1 MPTIINIHRS
11 LLRRSSSLRYIHILQ
26 LYNNTSIS
34 HNVLCVRVCFFITF
48 FVGWA
53 GDGFL
58 FEGCGGR
65 RAFVVIS
72 SSLSPSLAIFHTE
85 HFHAAPRSMQWTGDI
100 CTVASQILHTITPQN
115 IFFALEVFLV
125 SQHSR
130 RRGHAPSYCCCCLR
144 LAAVTISRSSIRFYK
159 QFCQFVVA

>member
-11 LLRRSSSLRYIHILQ
+11 LLLRGSTLRYIHRLQ

-34 HNVLCVRVCFFITF
+34 DNVVCVRVCFFITF

-58 FEGCGGR
+58 FEGRGGR

-72 SSLSPSLAIFHTE
+72 SSLSSRHPLLSLSSTLSIF
-85 HFHAAPRSMQWTGDI
+85 MQHQEVCNGQGTFVQWRLKYYGTHNN
-100 CTVASQILHTITPQN
+100 TTPHN
-115 IFFALEVFLV
+115 IIFALEVFLA

-130 RRGHAPSYCCCCLR
+130 KRGHAPS
-144 LAAVTISRSSIRFYK
+144 
-159 QFCQFVVA
+159 